1 MAASLMFDFYLL
13 NTKDAGVNDW
23 MSAAELPGSN
33 VITFFIGNTYS
44 VKVTGLTLTDR
55 QNKQ

>member
-1 MAASLMFDFYLL
+1 MQHV
-13 NTKDAGVNDW
+13 GVNDW